1 MEIGGRGGVWGVG
14 FAGLGVSGRG
24 GEDCASGEDGWKRE
38 MGGGAVVG
46 MALGGGRIDWV
57 VDFLDGGISDAVV
70 VMGKKGIAEGKRVW

>member
-1 MEIGGRGGVWGVG
+1 
-14 FAGLGVSGRG
+14 
-24 GEDCASGEDGWKRE
+24 

-70 VMGKKGIAEGKRVW
+70 VMRKKGIAEGKRVW